1 MAKGSGGKGGGGKGS
16 GGKGSGGPYRSAVT
30 GHYVTPGYGKSH
42 PSTTVHETNKP
53 SGGGKKG
60 K

>member
-1 MAKGSGGKGGGGKGS
+1 MTKGSSGKGGGGKGS
-16 GGKGSGGPYRSAVT
+16 GGKGSSSSYRSAVT

-42 PSTTVHETNKP
+42 PNTTVRETNKP
-53 SGGGKKG
+53 SGSGKKG